1 MSDEV
6 IAPFFFLDFLNRM
19 ASISTKTAA
28 FSCENQ
34 NITDFRSAFEFKSSD
49 FDNVV

>member
-6 IAPFFFLDFLNRM
+6 IAVFFWIFLKRM
-19 ASISTKTAA
+19 ASISTKTGA

-34 NITDFRSAFEFKSSD
+34 ISTDFRSVFEFKSSD